1 MNSDQITVGP
11 EGFRHRIWALMER
24 GKIPVNVGQPSESD
38 LLTFFRT
45 PIALGLRQL
54 AACSLILVTF
64 QEGLISLSRNIIT
77 WLQHITHPF
86 RLRPK

>member
-45 PIALGLRQL
+45 PIALGPSP
-54 AACSLILVTF
+54 ACSL
-64 QEGLISLSRNIIT
+64 
-77 WLQHITHPF
+77 
-86 RLRPK
+86 

>member
-1 MNSDQITVGP
+1 MSLRVNLYMNSDQITVGP

-45 PIALGLRQL
+45 PIALGPSP
-54 AACSLILVTF
+54 ACSL
-64 QEGLISLSRNIIT
+64 
-77 WLQHITHPF
+77 
-86 RLRPK
+86 